1 MWSYYV
7 AIISCYFFVIAF
19 GGFMVFVSTNS
30 SDGQISGLEMMAFIL
45 AFVVFVSGYGE
56 NARFAMQNGSTR
68 KAVFQA
74 AMLNLVINCAGLS
87 LVTQIGTLIN
97 GVVSHSGG
105 TLFAGLSTAVYG
117 VDQGLTAAIFT
128 NFVFTFAVM
137 AASGMFGIFLA
148 AIFARLGKNGRVIL
162 AICVPVFIFVMLP
175 IITGYLFM
183 KVPDFMMA
191 VADFLYT
198 VLGLKSG
205 NPYIGSLTFI
215 IGAAIVGVL
224 AYLVNR
230 KMEIK

>member
-7 AIISCYFFVIAF
+7 AIIACYFFVIVL
-19 GGFMVFVSTNS
+19 GGFIFFVSAGS
-30 SDGQISGLEMMAFIL
+30 SNGQSSGLEMMAFIM

-74 AMLNLVINCAGLS
+74 TMLNLVINCAGLS

-97 GVVSHSGG
+97 GVVSQSGG
-105 TLFAGLSTAVYG
+105 TLFAGLSTLVYG

-137 AASGMFGIFLA
+137 AASGIFGIFLA
-148 AIFARLGKNGRVIL
+148 VIFARLGKNGRVIL
-162 AICVPVFIFVMLP
+162 AICVPVFIFVVLP
-175 IITGYLFM
+175 IIISYLAM
-183 KVPDFMMA
+183 NAPDFMLG
-191 VADFLYT
+191 VAEFLHT

-205 NPYIGSLTFI
+205 NPFIGSLSFM
-215 IGAAIVGVL
+215 IGAAIVGIL